1 MVVFHRRTIQ
11 QKKSELLGSY
21 RPKRKEERMVNIFFP
36 ELGVALVTRKHCP
49 KGGRFIY
56 GFGKESVYLVHAEKC
71 PRGCKVAQRFLGGWN
86 FADGT
91 CVHIVY
97 ARSLSALFKYRYKE
111 HGIWL
116 AKPRQL
122 PDGRFCGLIE
132 TRTRMPVSIG
142 TTPVLAEEALQD
154 E

>member
-1 MVVFHRRTIQ
+1 
-11 QKKSELLGSY
+11 
-21 RPKRKEERMVNIFFP
+21 MVNIFFP
-36 ELGVALVTRKHCP
+36 ELSVALVTRKHCP

-71 PRGCKVAQRFLGGWN
+71 PRGCEVAQRFLGGWN